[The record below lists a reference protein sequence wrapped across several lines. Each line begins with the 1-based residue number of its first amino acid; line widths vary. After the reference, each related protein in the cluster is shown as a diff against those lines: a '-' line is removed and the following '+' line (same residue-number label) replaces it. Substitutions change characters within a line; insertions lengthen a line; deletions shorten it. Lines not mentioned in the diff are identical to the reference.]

1 MSIETSPKTQGANAT
16 AKSVHRS
23 DKLSGKSDTPVAN
36 KGFSALMDSFSA
48 TDSVS
53 DTVTTD
59 ALIPQADPLAP
70 AVNPD
75 TDAASTASI
84 ASTLS
89 ATVAS
94 ATPPQ
99 TTTQPGSLATTDLAK
114 GDGNTLF
121 TGLRPVSTPMG
132 RPAAHNAMLTAH
144 GTDNAPK
151 VALSNQGKESTTMNL
166 MLDQSATK
174 ASSHSQVQTLLE
186 NKNVVLPQTMK
197 EAQIDLHDMQ
207 ISMAA
212 IRPEP
217 EVASVVA
224 TGVMGEGWLRQT
236 ERHGTKSSSSSS
248 ESGFESAFGQTMAN
262 VERDRAVFEVSAPS
276 ALVPD
281 SSVAETVSYWVTH
294 GVQNAELKLEGFGGD
309 PVEVS
314 ISING
319 DQAQIGF
326 RTDQADVRQVL
337 EGATSHLKELL
348 MSEGLQ
354 LSGVSIGSSGKEGA
368 NSGEQRQRQDA
379 KRVLFAKTEIV
390 RPLTSRVVGS
400 SVGRSLDLF
409 V

>member
-1 MSIETSPKTQGANAT
+1 MSIESSPKTQGANAT

-23 DKLSGKSDTPVAN
+23 DKLSGKSDTPVAD

-59 ALIPQADPLAP
+59 ALIPQADPLA
-70 AVNPD
+70 VNPD
-75 TDAASTASI
+75 TDAASTLA
-84 ASTLS
+84 A
-89 ATVAS
+89 VS
-94 ATPPQ
+94 ATPSQ
-99 TTTQPGSLATTDLAK
+99 TMTQLLATTDLAK

-121 TGLRPVSTPMG
+121 TGLGPVSTPMG
-132 RPAAHNAMLTAH
+132 KPALTAHKAMLTAN
-144 GTDNAPK
+144 GTDNAAK

-166 MLDQSATK
+166 MLDPSVAK
-174 ASSHSQVQTLLE
+174 ASGPSQVQTLLE
-186 NKNVVLPQTMK
+186 NKNMMQSQTMK

-207 ISMAA
+207 MSMAA
-212 IRPEP
+212 VRPEP
-217 EVASVVA
+217 DVASVVA
-224 TGVMGEGWLRQT
+224 TGVMGEGWLRQS

-262 VERDRAVFEVSAPS
+262 VERDSAVFEVSAPS

-379 KRVLFAKTEIV
+379 KRVLFAKTEVV